1 MKHNKYI
8 LVISTIFAL
17 SLTSCSKNPNEV
29 IFNIDDINVID
40 IHTEFQNEYLNSSDP
55 DGFVYNHK
63 SELATFSNSAPNK
76 YKVTYIVTNDLGIEA
91 KSTWVEISEHSDM
104 SNSYRFD
111 GEKDYTYI
119 NNLKV
124 NYKYYLT
131 VNASF
136 KTTFTSEV
144 KEFTTKDT
152 KIRNLDVEGVENV
165 RDLGGYKL
173 EGGKTYK
180 QGMIYRTAQYNY
192 GGRDNEFVSAPTE
205 AGKKVLLEQLGIKTD
220 IDLRRT
226 KDFDGNDEVN
236 GITSSPLGINYI
248 SCPMV
253 FGGKNIYTQS
263 INRDSL
269 KLFFDS
275 LAVESNYPIAFH
287 CIRGTDRTGGLAYAL
302 GALLGMSK
310 EDLMLDYL
318 FSNFAK
324 ITSTANNVVRANGI
338 KSLYVKGI
346 DDSEGSTLSE
356 KARNYLITKTGVESS
371 TLDTIIDLLTE

>member
-8 LVISTIFAL
+8 FVISVIFAL

-29 IFNIDDINVID
+29 IFNVDDINVID
-40 IHTEFQNEYLNSSDP
+40 IHTELQNEYLNSNDP
-55 DGFVYNHK
+55 DSFVYNHK

-76 YKVTYIVTNDLGIEA
+76 YKVTYTVTNDLGIEA

-131 VNASF
+131 VNVSF
-136 KTTFTSEV
+136 KTTFTSEI

-192 GGRDNEFVSAPTE
+192 GGRDNDFVSAPTE

-226 KDFDGNDEVN
+226 KYFDGNDEVN

>member
-8 LVISTIFAL
+8 FVISVIFAL

-55 DGFVYNHK
+55 DSFVYNHK
-63 SELATFSNSAPNK
+63 SELANFSNSAPNK

-192 GGRDNEFVSAPTE
+192 GGRDNDFVSAPTE

-220 IDLRRT
+220 NDLRRT